1 MAKPGLITMSMREL
15 NRIKIVQAVVEHR
28 LKRYQGAE
36 RLGLSL
42 RQMTRIVNKYL
53 QFGIMSV
60 TSGLRGKASN
70 RQLPEEIA
78 ARAIGLIRE
87 RYVDFGPTLACEKLR
102 ECHGIKLAK
111 ETVRQLMI
119 EAGLWVPRRQ
129 RLPKIYQPRNRRS
142 CLGEL
147 IQIDGSEHLWF
158 EERAPSCT
166 LLVYVDDATSQ
177 LMALHFAPS
186 ESTFS
191 YFEATRKYLDKHGK
205 PVAFYSDKFSV
216 FRVNAKGAT
225 SGKGHTQFTRALY
238 ELNIES
244 ICANSSQA
252 KGRVERM
259 NLTLQDRLV
268 KELRLRGIS
277 TQQEANAF
285 APHFIR
291 DINARFAKP
300 PRSDFNAHRALRSD
314 EDLDR
319 IFTWRE
325 LRKVSN
331 SLTLQYNRVL
341 YLLADTPEMLRLI
354 HQYLEVVEY
363 RDGHIE
369 IWNDGIS
376 LPCTIYDR
384 FSEID
389 QGSVVENKRLS
400 HVLRIA
406 QTIQAK
412 RDNHRE
418 THAPSRTHAGQPP
431 RTHQLADKNLK
442 KQREFNAE
450 DLNHAIFS
458 VNNLA
463 QR

>member
-15 NRIKIVQAVVEHR
+15 NRIKIVQAVIEHR

-42 RQMTRIVNKYL
+42 RQMTRIVDRYL
-53 QFGIMSV
+53 QFGVTGM
-60 TSGLRGKASN
+60 TSGLRGKAGN

-87 RYVDFGPTLACEKLR
+87 HYVDFGPTLACEKLR

-119 EAGLWVPRRQ
+119 ETGLWVPRRQ
-129 RLPKIYQPRNRRS
+129 RSAKVYQPRNRRS

-147 IQIDGSEHLWF
+147 IQIDGSDHAWF
-158 EERAPSCT
+158 EGRAPSCT
-166 LLVYVDDATSQ
+166 LLVYVDDATSR
-177 LMALHFAPS
+177 LMALHFTAS

-191 YFEATRKYLDKHGK
+191 YFGATRKYLDKHGK
-205 PVAFYSDKFSV
+205 PMAFYSDKASV

-225 SGKGHTQFTRALY
+225 SGKGHTQFARAMY

-244 ICANSSQA
+244 ICANTSQA

-285 APHFIR
+285 APHFIC

-300 PRSDFNAHRALRSD
+300 PRSDFNAHRAICSD
-314 EDLDR
+314 ENLDR

-325 LRKVSN
+325 LRKVSCN
-331 SLTLQYNRVL
+331 LTLQYDKIL
-341 YLLADTPEMLRLI
+341 YLLPDNPEMRGLI
-354 HQYLEVVEY
+354 NKYLEVVEY
-363 RDGHIE
+363 PDGHIE
-369 IWNDGIS
+369 VWSNGTS
-376 LPCTIYDR
+376 VPYTIYDR
-384 FSEID
+384 LSEID
-389 QGSVVENKRLS
+389 QSSIVENKRLS
-400 HVLRIA
+400 HVLRVA
-406 QTIQAK
+406 QIVQEK
-412 RDNHRE
+412 RDNRCNQ
-418 THAPSRTHAGQPP
+418 APSRTHAGHPFKS
-431 RTHQLADKNLK
+431 RVKDKGLK
-442 KQREFNAE
+442 KQRELNAA
-450 DLNHAIFS
+450 DLNHAIS
-458 VNNLA
+458 VVNNLT
-463 QR
+463 RN